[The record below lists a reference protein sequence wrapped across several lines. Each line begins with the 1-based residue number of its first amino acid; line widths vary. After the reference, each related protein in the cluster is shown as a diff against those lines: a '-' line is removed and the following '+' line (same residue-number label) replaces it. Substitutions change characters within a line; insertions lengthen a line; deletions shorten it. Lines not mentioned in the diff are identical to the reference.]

1 MKMKLQLRKGKE
13 KSKNLCQE
21 KFKKKSAVLYP
32 EPESNRHDRN
42 GHRILSPACLPVPPP
57 GHRHC
62 KNWSGRRDSNPRPRP
77 WQGRALPTEL
87 LPHLCF
93 RHELFQKRRKDKNSP
108 INYTSFQGLK
118 FLFFFHY

>member
-32 EPESNRHDRN
+32 EPESNR
-42 GHRILSPACLPVPPP
+42 
-57 GHRHC
+57 
-62 KNWSGRRDSNPRPRP
+62 
-77 WQGRALPTEL
+77 QGRALPTEL